1 MRFRPLS
8 LVLAALCAGA
18 PAAAQNLLTNPEFTS
33 SLSGW
38 SSIGNGTATHDPS
51 IGSTALGAVVL
62 SAGVGQ
68 TATIAQCVAVSAASQ
83 YDLKH
88 QTHYSGGGGPSST
101 NTVLVRFFSG
111 AGCTGTDLGT
121 IGTNSDIAVSGIDP
135 TNWFSRQR
143 LALTPPAGS
152 LSARVEHSAIYDV
165 APTGPAG
172 GPAPAT
178 VFGDH
183 SFFGLTGTPVTLQT
197 FDGE

>member
-1 MRFRPLS
+1 MRFRSLT
-8 LVLAALCAGA
+8 LVLAALCADA

-38 SSIGNGTATHDPS
+38 SSIGSGTATHDPS
-51 IGSTALGAVVL
+51 IGSTALGAVIL

-88 QTHYSGGGGPSST
+88 QTHYSGGGGPNST

-121 IGTNSDIAVSGIDP
+121 LETNSNVAVSGISP
-135 TNWFSRQR
+135 TNWFSRER

-152 LSARVEHSAIYDV
+152 VSARVEHSAIYGAV
-165 APTGPAG
+165 PTGPAG